1 MRLLFVDGS
10 TKLETV
16 RDLETKPRGGM
27 VSSLFQVTDYLASQ
41 GHEVSV
47 LSDIQT
53 HGQTKAG
60 VSWIDEPTGRYD
72 VLVANRGVG
81 DGFSR
86 INAKVRIL
94 WTHDLPHSGFIPEP
108 ATAHAFSCV
117 VFMSSYAEEIWRAF
131 YKTLGKSVIIP
142 NGVDKALFRPQSK
155 DPNYLIY
162 ASAPNRGLDKL
173 PLIVDSIKTR
183 VRRPIYCKAFSRL
196 STLHPNEGTDTFDYK
211 KIEDSDIDLR
221 DPIRQEVFAE
231 EIGKAGLM
239 LLPSGYPEICSNVV
253 LQGLACGTPIITTG
267 NLGATPEW
275 VSHGYNGSLTKYQ
288 PHDYMIHTVEMVR
301 NAVEV
306 LEDDEFHASLVR
318 GALKTK
324 VLTWEEV
331 GKKWEK
337 LLNRYC

>member
-1 MRLLFVDGS
+1 
-10 TKLETV
+10 
-16 RDLETKPRGGM
+16 M

-53 HGQTKAG
+53 HGLTKAG
-60 VSWIDEPTGRYD
+60 VNWIEEPTGRYD
-72 VLVANRGVG
+72 ALVANRGVG

-86 INAKVRIL
+86 IDAKVRIL

-108 ATAHAFSCV
+108 KTAHAFSCV
-117 VFMSSYAEEIWRAF
+117 VFMSHYAERVWRAF
-131 YKTLGKSVIIP
+131 YKTIGKSVIIP
-142 NGVDKALFRPQSK
+142 NGVDKELFLPLDKS
-155 DPNYLIY
+155 PGYLIY

-173 PLIVDSIKTR
+173 PLIMDAINAR
-183 VRRPIYCKAFSRL
+183 VKQPVRCKAYSKL
-196 STLHPNEGTDTFDYK
+196 SVLHPNEGTDKFDYK
-211 KIEDSDIDLR
+211 TIEESEIQLSDPLPQGAFSYLLGR
-221 DPIRQEVFAE
+221 A
-231 EIGKAGLM
+231 KLM

-253 LQGLACGTPIITTG
+253 LQSLACGTPIITTG

-275 VSHGYNGSLTKYQ
+275 VRHRYNGMLTTYQ

-306 LEDDEFHASLVR
+306 LEDDELHASLVR

-324 VLTWEEV
+324 VLTWQEV